1 VRLFLIVLALV
12 TGFGSLAAR
21 GEVTEYEN
29 GAAWYA
35 AVGEVTTIDFTDQPA
50 GSIITDQYASL
61 GVHFTD
67 GNDIAFAGPSI
78 FPNDAIGLRGHIVQP
93 SGIHIAFDTLQR
105 WLAVEFPGGVDIQLF
120 RDGDMF
126 HESNLL
132 GVGGIGNFAG
142 LVSTIGFDAA
152 YIDDSA
158 DFFVFID
165 DPHFG
170 VPGRGILPLLAL
182 AAMMGGAAA
191 AVIDLTL
198 TLLSPSTGEG
208 SRSRAREHAIQRPI
222 IRALTVA
229 ARFTPLRRA

>member
-78 FPNDAIGLRGHIVQP
+78 FPNDAMGLRGHIVQP
-93 SGIHIAFDTLQR
+93 SGIHVTFNTPKR
-105 WLAVEFPGGVDIQLF
+105 WLAVEFPGLVDIQLF
-120 RDGDMF
+120 RNGEMF
-126 HESNLL
+126 HESVNL

-142 LVSTIGFDAA
+142 LVSTIGFDEA
-152 YIDDSA
+152 YLSDS
-158 DFFVFID
+158 DGFVFID
-165 DPHFG
+165 DLHFG
-170 VPGRGILPLLAL
+170 VPGPGALPLLAL
-182 AAMMGGAAA
+182 AGA
-191 AVIDLTL
+191 I
-198 TLLSPSTGEG
+198 GMK
-208 SRSRAREHAIQRPI
+208 
-222 IRALTVA
+222 
-229 ARFTPLRRA
+229 RRRRR